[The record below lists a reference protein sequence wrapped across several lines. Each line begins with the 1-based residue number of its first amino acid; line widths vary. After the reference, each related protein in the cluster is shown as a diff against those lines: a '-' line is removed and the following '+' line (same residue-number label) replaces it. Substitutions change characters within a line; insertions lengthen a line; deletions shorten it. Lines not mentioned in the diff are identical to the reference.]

1 MNSRT
6 VMAFVLA
13 PLFIVSLSPAVTL
26 DSVIRRLSENSDKID
41 RFEADVKVRY
51 KI

>member
-6 VMAFVLA
+6 VMAFLLA

-26 DSVIRRLSENSDKID
+26 DSVIRRLSEYSDRIG
-41 RFEADVKVRY
+41 RFTADAKVRY

>member
-1 MNSRT
+1 MNRRT
-6 VMAFVLA
+6 VIAYLWVSLIF
-13 PLFIVSLSPAVTL
+13 VSLSPAVTL